1 MTDGAFD
8 VPPAVI
14 GVIDQYN
21 ADRSVS
27 INTVAFYDRSSEF
40 VLQKIAKE
48 NNGDYRFV
56 GPTGVSP

>member
-1 MTDGAFD
+1 VF
-8 VPPAVI
+8 

-56 GPTGVSP
+56 GPAGVSP